1 MKNKYIGGSFTDFL
15 EEEGIKEEVY
25 NEAIKQVIAYQ
36 MQEIIEQKKITKVSL
51 ARQLETSRTA
61 VDNLLDPTNDSVTLA
76 TLKKAA
82 TVLGKKLKLEL
93 V

>member
-1 MKNKYIGGSFTDFL
+1 MKNKYIDGTFDDFL

-36 MQEIIEQKKITKVSL
+36 MQEIIEQRKITKVSL

-82 TVLGKKLKLEL
+82 DVLGKKLKLEL

>member
-82 TVLGKKLKLEL
+82 NVLGKKLKLEL

>member
-1 MKNKYIGGSFTDFL
+1 MKNKYIGGSFNDYL

-36 MQEIIEQKKITKVSL
+36 MREIIEQKKITKVSL

-82 TVLGKKLKLEL
+82 DVLGKKLKLEL

>member
-1 MKNKYIGGSFTDFL
+1 
-15 EEEGIKEEVY
+15 
-25 NEAIKQVIAYQ
+25 

>member
-36 MQEIIEQKKITKVSL
+36 MQEIIEQRKITKVSL

-82 TVLGKKLKLEL
+82 DVLGKKLKLEL

>member
-1 MKNKYIGGSFTDFL
+1 MKNKYIGGSFNDFL

>member
-82 TVLGKKLKLEL
+82 DVLGKKLKLEL